1 MAPRQARGASVRL
14 TWDPDTADH
23 DGGDDCDGALPVKRQ
38 ASMAA
43 RLSSLSR
50 ALFTT
55 TAAAA
60 PRARSRRETAAA
72 AATRSRAQS
81 SSSAMTASTTTT
93 LSPPL
98 AKYRLD
104 AAAASDDY
112 CDTRHLASGS
122 LVEGIQGTRA
132 LNVNQRG

>member
-43 RLSSLSR
+43 RLSSL
-50 ALFTT
+50 
-55 TAAAA
+55 
-60 PRARSRRETAAA
+60 
-72 AATRSRAQS
+72 SRAQS